1 MKNRHRQWATIK
13 QLRQAVAALS
23 IEQRERVNKLLTPPE
38 RTAYPQRVRVSAGI
52 EVNSDGEAK

>member
-23 IEQRERVNKLLTPPE
+23 IEQRERVKKLLTPPD
-38 RTAYPQRVRVSAGI
+38 RTAPCQRVNAPAGNEI
-52 EVNSDGEAK
+52 KPA

>member
-23 IEQRERVNKLLTPPE
+23 IEQRERVNKLLTPPY
-38 RTAYPQRVRVSAGI
+38 RTAPCQRVNAPAGI
-52 EVNSDGEAK
+52 ETKTA

>member
-23 IEQRERVNKLLTPPE
+23 VEQRERVAKLLTTPD
-38 RTAYPQRVRVSAGI
+38 RTASHQCVRVSASNEI
-52 EVNSDGEAK
+52 KTA

>member
-23 IEQRERVNKLLTPPE
+23 IEQRDRAAKLLRPPD
-38 RTAYPQRVRVSAGI
+38 RTATYQRENAPAGI
-52 EVNSDGEAK
+52 EIKPA